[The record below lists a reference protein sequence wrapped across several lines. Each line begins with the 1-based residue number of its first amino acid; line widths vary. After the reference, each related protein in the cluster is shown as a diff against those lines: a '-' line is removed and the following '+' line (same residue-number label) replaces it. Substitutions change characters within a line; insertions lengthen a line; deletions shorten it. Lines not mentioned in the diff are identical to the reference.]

1 MPWGALA
8 GEAERMR
15 MIKPL
20 LGLVFTLALTCGSNA
35 QVQEKSLSEHLTPGD
50 ANVATPFATTSASQV
65 TLFEPP
71 TSAAQPSSFT
81 LTSSVDATPADP
93 SSAPLPASPAPKPKY
108 LFGDRD
114 DYRWQLA
121 LGVEFIRFQSNIFDA
136 SLVGLNTTVT
146 YFTNDWFALEGN
158 LVTGFAPEI
167 YTNDHVKYFGGA
179 GGIRIGS
186 RRARFE
192 PFGHALVGGAHLQPQ
207 TAGNSRN
214 ALEVMAG
221 GGLDYRIN
229 ARLSLRGE
237 GDWLHTQ
244 FFSDSQ
250 NNFQG
255 VVAIVFHF

>member
-1 MPWGALA
+1 
-8 GEAERMR
+8 MR

-35 QVQEKSLSEHLTPGD
+35 QVQAKGSSDNSTSSD
-50 ANVATPFATTSASQV
+50 VNVAAPYAT
-65 TLFEPP
+65 
-71 TSAAQPSSFT
+71 
-81 LTSSVDATPADP
+81 
-93 SSAPLPASPAPKPKY
+93 SSAPQVNLLESSATVAQPANFALASPAEAVPANPAAAALPASPAAKPKY

-121 LGVEFIRFQSNIFDA
+121 LGVEFIRFQSNIID
-136 SLVGLNTTVT
+136 SSMVGLNTTLT

-158 LVTGFAPEI
+158 LITGFAPTI
-167 YTNDHVKYFGGA
+167 YSNEHVKYFGGA
-179 GGIRIGS
+179 GGVRIGS

-192 PFGHALVGGAHLQPQ
+192 PFGHVLVGGAHLQPQ
-207 TAGNSRN
+207 TAGNDRN
-214 ALEVMAG
+214 SLEITAG

-237 GDWLHTQ
+237 GDWLRTQ
-244 FFSDSQ
+244 FFSNSQ

>member
-1 MPWGALA
+1 
-8 GEAERMR
+8 MR

-35 QVQEKSLSEHLTPGD
+35 QVQAKGSFDNSTSSD
-50 ANVATPFATTSASQV
+50 VNVAAPYATNSASQV
-65 TLFEPP
+65 NLLES
-71 TSAAQPSSFT
+71 SATVAQPSNFAFASPAEA
-81 LTSSVDATPADP
+81 VPADP
-93 SSAPLPASPAPKPKY
+93 AAAALPASPAAKPKY

-121 LGVEFIRFQSNIFDA
+121 LGVEFIRFQSNIID
-136 SLVGLNTTVT
+136 SSMVGLNTTLT

-158 LVTGFAPEI
+158 LITGFAPTI
-167 YTNDHVKYFGGA
+167 YSNEHVKYFGGA
-179 GGIRIGS
+179 GGVRIGS

-192 PFGHALVGGAHLQPQ
+192 PFGHVMVGGAHLQPQ
-207 TAGNSRN
+207 TAGNDRN
-214 ALEVMAG
+214 SLEITAG

-237 GDWLHTQ
+237 GDWLRTQ
-244 FFSDSQ
+244 FFSNSQ